1 MANLK
6 SKTTQNFND
15 AEKGQT
21 TSNVYMRVKSFT
33 VDPFRPI
40 SFGGTDYTGLT
51 IIIPEFYYLVSGTER
66 IIEQGT
72 PEVFYLPNDLIET
85 IKSNLS
91 SIRDTEWAD
100 REIEI
105 LTLVL
110 RNFITTR
117 MTVPLFG
124 LNTETSWDL
133 ELPAKSK

>member
-21 TSNVYMRVKSFT
+21 TSSVYMRVKSFT
-33 VDPFRPI
+33 TDDSRPI
-40 SFGGTDYTGLT
+40 KFNNVDYVGVTV
-51 IIIPEFYYLVSGTER
+51 IVPEFYYLVNSEER
-66 IIEQGT
+66 VFQQGV
-72 PEVFYLPNDLIET
+72 PEVFYLPNDIIQNIASNITTNIAATWGDNGIE
-85 IKSNLS
+85 L
-91 SIRDTEWAD
+91 
-100 REIEI
+100 

-124 LNTETSWDL
+124 LNTEAGW
-133 ELPAKSK
+133 EFENGKVRK